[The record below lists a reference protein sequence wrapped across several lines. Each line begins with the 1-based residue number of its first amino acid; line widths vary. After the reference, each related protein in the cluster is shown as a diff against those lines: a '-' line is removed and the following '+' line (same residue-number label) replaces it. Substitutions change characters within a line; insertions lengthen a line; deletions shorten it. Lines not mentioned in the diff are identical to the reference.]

1 MDNKIRGRCCVSKR
15 RLVALT
21 FLVFFFVN
29 FKVLALSGS
38 DYLLS
43 DKVLKGDNVVHVIKL
58 DLFHGFDE
66 NLLKVEVSKD
76 MDGKTRLAS
85 ISRVSEGSGYV
96 IVVKIEYYL
105 EKLGFVKIPPLKLVY
120 LDQVYLSSEFEVS
133 VLRDDEMQSFGLPV
147 ELYWDFGEKEI
158 YEYQS
163 VGFVLRSNWLTSSN
177 LNFVT
182 GAFSAVKDAMIDRT
196 PIFGNIR
203 YRTFNSREILDVPLY
218 NFILTPLR
226 GAKDVI
232 IPSISFHVDG
242 NISRAV
248 SELFLKVKPI
258 PEEVKSLAVGSF
270 KIEYE
275 FPNSSSIDQDT
286 FTVLIKITGQ
296 GNLPHIRF
304 PEIETY
310 NARVIYKKENYNFE
324 PSKDGYK
331 GNISRIYTI
340 KPDNRGNL
348 FLSIGEFTYLEPEE
362 GRVYRLEG
370 KRLKYE
376 YYGESK
382 NSDESARDLFSDF
395 RLLSYYEIL
404 NYKNKT
410 FLFFVPACYLLLVPG
425 FLFSLFI
432 LIKYKRFF
440 IASGLGLVILILT
453 FSVSLNAISDGS
465 FSEESVNDLIE
476 SYELKNYEDSLNK
489 VDNIIKRN
497 PSYSGLWLNRA
508 LILSKMEKDFDATY
522 SAYKA
527 FFTSPSNETFYKVVD
542 LIEARSGVSEN
553 IRNNSFVFSNAF
565 FIFSLILI
573 NILMIVLSYRFYAK
587 NLKRII
593 LFLLCSVTC
602 FALFQT
608 YYFYAEQQAEIG
620 IIKGDLVSLYKVP
633 DNFSRSWK
641 FIKGNVSVYVLDR
654 KDDFVLIQTSHGLQ
668 GWVYKNFISSVK
680 DNLI

>member
-1 MDNKIRGRCCVSKR
+1 MGNKSRGGYCVSKR
-15 RLVALT
+15 RLVVLI
-21 FLVFFFVN
+21 FLVFFFIN
-29 FKVLALSGS
+29 FKIFALSGN

-43 DKVLKGDNVVHVIKL
+43 TKVLKGDKVVHIIRL
-58 DLFHGFDE
+58 NLSQEFDE
-66 NLLKVEVSKD
+66 SLLKLEISKD
-76 MDGKTRLAS
+76 MNDKTKLAS
-85 ISRVSEGSGYV
+85 INRVLDGSNFV
-96 IVVKIEYYL
+96 IEIKVEYYF
-105 EKLGFVKIPPLKLVY
+105 EKLGFVKIPSLKLIY
-120 LDQVYLSSEFEVS
+120 RDEVYLSSEYEVS
-133 VLRDDEMQSFGLPV
+133 ILRQDEMQSFGLPV
-147 ELYWDFGEKEI
+147 ELYWDFSNKEI

-163 VGFVLRSNWLTSSN
+163 VGFVLRSNWLTNSN

-203 YRTFNSREILDVPLY
+203 YRTFNSKEILDVPLY

-226 GAKDVI
+226 GAKDII
-232 IPSISFHVDG
+232 IPSVSFNVDE
-242 NISRAV
+242 NITRV
-248 SELFLKVKPI
+248 VPEIFLKVKPI
-258 PEEVKSLAVGSF
+258 PDEVKSLAVGNF

-275 FPNSSSIDQDT
+275 YPNSTLINQDT
-286 FTVLIKITGQ
+286 FTILIKITGQ

-310 NARVIYKKENYNFE
+310 NSRVIYKKEHYNFE

-331 GNISRIYTI
+331 GSISKIYTI

-348 FLSIGEFTYLEPEE
+348 FLNIGDFTYLEPEDE
-362 GRVYRLEG
+362 KVYRLEG

-376 YYGESK
+376 YYGEFK
-382 NSDESARDLFSDF
+382 SDDDSTKDLFTDF
-395 RLLSYYEIL
+395 KLLSYDDIL

-410 FLFFVPACYLLLVPG
+410 FLFFIPVYYLILIPG
-425 FLFSLFI
+425 FLFSLVIFI
-432 LIKYKRFF
+432 RYKKFF
-440 IASGLGLVILILT
+440 LASGFGLVILILT
-453 FSVSLNAISDGS
+453 IGVSLNAMSDGS
-465 FSEESVNDLIE
+465 FSEESINDLIE
-476 SYELKNYEDSLNK
+476 SYKSKNYDDSLNK
-489 VDNIIKRN
+489 VDNIIKKN

-508 LILSKMEKDFDATY
+508 LILSKMEKEFDAIY

-527 FFTSPSNETFYKVVD
+527 FFTSPNNDTFYKVVD

-553 IRNNSFVFSNAF
+553 IRNNSFVFSNVF
-565 FIFSLILI
+565 FIVSLILI
-573 NILMIVLSYRFYAK
+573 NVLIIVLSYKFYAR
-587 NLKRII
+587 NLKKII

-602 FALFQT
+602 FTLFQT
-608 YYFYAEQQAEIG
+608 YYFYVEQQSEIG

-668 GWVYKNFISSVK
+668 GWIYRNFISSVK